1 MLVSKRN
8 REKVMMEKFVE
19 TLYKN
24 LTLNGFPN
32 KRVSLPTEKMYEV
45 ADNKN
50 LSLNKALETLSETY
64 DLVYEIGDD
73 KILFEAEVKS
83 AEDNLNFSNLDQN
96 EMFKKAQE
104 FLSKMDPAEI
114 QKMQEQVMNMSES
127 EKEEL
132 LRKGK
137 DLGIM

>member
-1 MLVSKRN
+1 
-8 REKVMMEKFVE
+8 MMEKFVE

-104 FLSKMDPAEI
+104 FLSKMDPAEV

>member
-1 MLVSKRN
+1 
-8 REKVMMEKFVE
+8 MMEKFVE

>member
-1 MLVSKRN
+1 
-8 REKVMMEKFVE
+8 MEKFVE

>member
-1 MLVSKRN
+1 MI
-8 REKVMMEKFVE
+8 EKFVE

-24 LTLNGFPN
+24 LTLNGFPE

-104 FLSKMDPAEI
+104 FLSKMDPAEV

>member
-104 FLSKMDPAEI
+104 FLSKMDPAEV